1 MKEGNPDRVIKIGKH
16 LEGDLRQQIISRRG
30 IKADPSQIKAIMD
43 SRDPTTWKELQTWTG
58 CIATPLR
65 SIPQSSKRRALFS
78 EVIENDSKQSKIN
91 WTEQCEKKLFSQF
104 YIEYKLR
111 TAMKAQALSDIVVEG
126 HFDKS
131 DHLHLDV
138 DKNQSRSWTLYVD
151 SSSAS
156 NRRGEGIILISPEG
170 PKVQQASTFAF
181 QTTNNEVEY
190 KALIAV
196 MNPTLGLE
204 ANVID
209 ISSDSQL
216 MVKQILQ
223 EFKIN
228 NDRIAL
234 YLQKAQTLLSRF
246 VPWKITNIDGSKN
259 QWADT
264 LSKLASS
271 SIPTSGEPVHVEKL
285 ITPTV
290 DFPTVNAIS
299 LKPDGTAPWEYKIL
313 KAVPPGNL

>member
-1 MKEGNPDRVIKIGKH
+1 
-16 LEGDLRQQIISRRG
+16 
-30 IKADPSQIKAIMD
+30 
-43 SRDPTTWKELQTWTG
+43 
-58 CIATPLR
+58 
-65 SIPQSSKRRALFS
+65 
-78 EVIENDSKQSKIN
+78 
-91 WTEQCEKKLFSQF
+91 
-104 YIEYKLR
+104 
-111 TAMKAQALSDIVVEG
+111 MKAQALSDIVVEG

-156 NRRGEGIILISPEG
+156 NRRGAGIILISPEG

-181 QTTNNEVEY
+181 QATNNEVEY
-190 KALIAV
+190 EALIAV

-234 YLQKAQTLLSRF
+234 YLQKDQTLLSRF
-246 VPWKITNIDGSKN
+246 VPWKITNIDRSKN

-285 ITPTV
+285 TTPTV